1 MAAFYLSV
9 HNSLVVSGLSRIEK
23 LAQSYTCLYGAS
35 GRNQPVPT
43 MPDAV
48 VFAGVTQTILSAVL
62 IFLFLLALR
71 NYFRIK

>member
-1 MAAFYLSV
+1 
-9 HNSLVVSGLSRIEK
+9 
-23 LAQSYTCLYGAS
+23 
-35 GRNQPVPT
+35 

-48 VFAGVTQTILSAVL
+48 VLAGIAQTILSTIL